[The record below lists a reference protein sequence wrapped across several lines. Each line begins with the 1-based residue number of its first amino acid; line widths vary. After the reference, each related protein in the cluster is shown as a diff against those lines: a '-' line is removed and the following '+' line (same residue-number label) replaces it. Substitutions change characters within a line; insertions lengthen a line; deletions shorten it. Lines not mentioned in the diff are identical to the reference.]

1 MKKNIPTFICMILC
15 AALFLNGCSFSK
27 NPALNKYTQVLFDYF
42 DTVTTIVGYEETEEE
57 FQKICSYIE
66 SELERYDGLYD
77 NYNALAS
84 VNNLYIVNRDAGTSP
99 VTVDEDMIRLFVLGK
114 EIYSSTNGLT
124 DFAMGSVFSIWHDHR
139 EEAGF
144 DPAAASVPS
153 MEELQ
158 AAALHC
164 NVDDVIID
172 ETASTI
178 YYADPDLKC
187 DVGAYAKGYAIE
199 RITQDLIEMGV
210 NHYSL
215 NVGGNVRT
223 IGTKPDGSDWTV
235 AIQNPDLTSDESY
248 SEIIRFCDMALSTS
262 GSYQRYYYV
271 GDTKYHHI
279 INPDT
284 LFPTDNFL
292 SVSVLNTDAGLGDA
306 YSTAL
311 FNMSLEEGQEFVQKL
326 ADTEAMWILPDGSK
340 VYSDGFE
347 AYIKK

>member
-15 AALFLNGCSFSK
+15 AALFLNGCNFSK
-27 NPALNKYTQVLFDYF
+27 GPALNKYTQVLLDYF

-84 VNNLYIVNRDAGTSP
+84 VNNLYVVNQDAGSSP
-99 VTVDEDMIRLFVLGK
+99 VTVDEDMIRLFLLGK

-139 EEAGF
+139 EEAGL
-144 DPAAASVPS
+144 DPASASVPS
-153 MEELQ
+153 IEELQ

-164 NVDDVIID
+164 SVDDIIID

-178 YYADPDLKC
+178 YYADPELKC

-199 RITQDLIEMGV
+199 RITRDLIEMGAD
-210 NHYSL
+210 HYSL

-248 SEIIRFCDMALSTS
+248 SEIISFSDMALSTS

-271 GDTKYHHI
+271 GDTRYHHI

-326 ADTEAMWILPDGSK
+326 EHTEAMWILPDGSK

-347 AYIKK
+347 AFIK